1 MNNAIYVKAMENL
14 RNRVNVQLVNKEKYH
29 LKYSTSKSSYM
40 SHKMFDNNLVVIH

>member
-14 RNRVNVQLVNKEKYH
+14 RNRVNVQLVNKEKYY
-29 LKYSTSKSSYM
+29 LKYTSKSSYM